1 MKSWKKLSLLTLSFL
16 MACSTTQ
23 HKVAQETYH
32 YSGASRSIAE
42 VDATRSELSPTQVK
56 KTIKGIFHSY
66 ILGQVLLYDFDK
78 ALEKNPAKAM
88 ESDSYNELQ
97 AIRILVD
104 GFEEHIN
111 EMYLDLVMISAL
123 PKYSDQQ
130 KANARN
136 ALQLIGQF
144 LEGITTDQKEL
155 PDNLKHLVLNNLME
169 KQTYLF
175 DQLMS
180 ISKDSEI
187 TLNNPDVIAVIHNNM
202 VLLRATRMRMY
213 KDTKDYKV
221 DEKLLREAIAEQSKD
236 KDFKRFKSDVKKMS
250 KEIKKLVKEV
260 RGGRSTSSDVIFAST
275 GAQGNI
281 TGRGFPANTWSI
293 TYDDGPGGKTTPT
306 ILKNLEDRK
315 LKATF
320 FMLAKQV
327 EGLPTTAKSIVD
339 AGMDIAS
346 HSYDH
351 AQLTKVSGAA
361 LDKQIS
367 GSKKIIETK
376 LGKELKLF
384 RLPYGA
390 GVSNATIRSKIA
402 ASGMI
407 HVFWNVDTLDW
418 QDKNPTSILNRAVKQ
433 MNASA
438 KNSGVVLF
446 HDIHA
451 QSVVAS
457 TLLMDHMIKN
467 KIKVCTVQAVVD
479 QLNKGLPEC
488 QQ

>member
-1 MKSWKKLSLLTLSFL
+1 MKSWKKLNLLSLSLL
-16 MACSTTQ
+16 MACSTAP
-23 HKVAQETYH
+23 HKVAHQTTDV
-32 YSGASRSIAE
+32 ARSIASI
-42 VDATRSELSPTQVK
+42 DANRRELSPTHIK

-66 ILGQVLLYDFDK
+66 LLGQVLLQEFDQMLDHNASL
-78 ALEKNPAKAM
+78 ALDS
-88 ESDSYNELQ
+88 ESYHKLQ

-104 GFEEHIN
+104 GFEEHLN
-111 EMYLDLVMISAL
+111 AMYLELVMISAL
-123 PKYSDQQ
+123 PKFSDQQ
-130 KANARN
+130 KSNARS
-136 ALQLIGQF
+136 ALNLIGDF
-144 LEGITTDQKEL
+144 LNGIMTDKKEL
-155 PDNLKHLVLNNLME
+155 PENLKPLILGNLRD
-169 KQTYLF
+169 KQTHLF
-175 DQLMS
+175 DQLQTINQDSS
-180 ISKDSEI
+180 ITQNDPEVISEI
-187 TLNNPDVIAVIHNNM
+187 HKNM
-202 VLLRATRMRMY
+202 VLLRATRMKMY
-213 KDTKDYKV
+213 RDIKNYKV
-221 DEKLLREAIAEQSKD
+221 DQKLLRKVVKEQSKD
-236 KDFKRFKSDVKKMS
+236 RDFINYKTIMLKIAQ
-250 KEIKKLVKEV
+250 EIKDLIKDL

-281 TGRGFPANTWSI
+281 TGRGFPANTWSL
-293 TYDDGPGGKTTPT
+293 TYDDGPGSKTTPVV
-306 ILKNLEDRK
+306 LKNLIDRK

-320 FMLAKQV
+320 FVLAKQV
-327 EGLPTTAKSIVD
+327 EGLPNTAKSLVD
-339 AGMDIAS
+339 ADMDIAS

-351 AQLTKVSGAA
+351 VQLTKVSGAS

-376 LGKELKLF
+376 LGKQIKLF

-390 GVSNATIRSKIA
+390 GVSNTTIRSKIA

-418 QDKNPTSILNRAVKQ
+418 QDKNPTSIFNRSLKQ

-438 KNSGVVLF
+438 KNSGVILF
-446 HDIHA
+446 HDIHQ

-457 TLLMDHMIKN
+457 AMLMDHMIKN